1 MTYKSDEDS
10 RLPINL
16 EEFITRMQS
25 ENGLGNFASKLVEEY
40 FNRIYQNDKE

>member
-1 MTYKSDEDS
+1 MTCSSEEDS

-25 ENGLGNFASKLVEEY
+25 ENSLGNLASKLVEEY
-40 FNRIYQNDKE
+40 FNRIYQNDEK